1 MEGDRMENEEQEEER
16 RESPKGKRAW
26 QKAEL
31 EYVERRQAGESIQ
44 ALSDSLYVAESLC
57 LEWEQAHKK
66 EIEQSRFLQTGNLL
80 REKGLTRVN
89 RIETMSKI
97 LDKIN
102 SEIDRRDF
110 SDIPTDKLIILG
122 VKLQEFMKV
131 EIQSSS
137 IEIDK
142 PYSLEINSKEKM
154 FLE

>member
-80 REKGLTRVN
+80 REKGLTR
-89 RIETMSKI
+89 
-97 LDKIN
+97 
-102 SEIDRRDF
+102 
-110 SDIPTDKLIILG
+110 
-122 VKLQEFMKV
+122 
-131 EIQSSS
+131 
-137 IEIDK
+137 
-142 PYSLEINSKEKM
+142 
-154 FLE
+154 